1 MLLTSLKLKDFRQFK
16 GVQPIEFAT
25 GSDKNVTIILGE
37 NGSGKTSLA
46 QAFTWCLYGKTDFE
60 DTLLLCK
67 ATAQAMLP
75 GDEETVEAE
84 LKLTHSGTDY
94 TITSKQRYKKNS
106 AGVVQSVG
114 QRKFAIAFKGKDG
127 QQEFVPDLQTDL
139 RMKEILPSE
148 LSKYFF
154 FDGERIGNMSKEL
167 RRGKSSEFAD
177 AVRSL
182 LGLSAFTAALYH
194 LKGSGTS
201 RSVIRSYDEK
211 YDSTSDKRI
220 ADYTQRIAQFNEEIE
235 KIDERLLEIEREE
248 ELVAEKTQ
256 ALNDSI
262 KENETS
268 RDLASRKVKLVERR
282 QTLNN
287 RRKTQTVD
295 LLKAFNKN
303 APAYFAKK
311 MMGDS
316 LGLLTQTQ
324 NLDKGFPDIH
334 ARTIDHIIKNG
345 KCICGAEVCIG
356 NDAFNALNK
365 LRDYIP
371 PKSLGQLIET
381 FRLTC
386 ESSVKG
392 TESFFDDFCDK
403 YRDILSFDFDYA
415 ANESE
420 IDDITKRLTGMK
432 DVGQLQAELTKY
444 ERQQR
449 NLRDERSQLDVSKG
463 GKETNRDRME
473 TERHELTL
481 KDKNNQCIEIFK
493 AYAQYLRDTIAIE
506 YNKEERRVRDE
517 LSMAVG
523 EIFRE
528 IYNGGLSLSLDEK
541 YNVQVMVSDF
551 GGYTEDIET
560 STAQSISIIF
570 AFIAGV
576 IKMARES
583 QQPENAMLVSEPYPL
598 VMDAPLSAFDKTRI
612 QTVCNVLPNVAE
624 QVIIFI
630 KDTDGELAEKYL
642 SDRIGSRAEFD
653 KHNEFE
659 TYIRERG

>member
-1 MLLTSLKLKDFRQFK
+1 
-16 GVQPIEFAT
+16 
-25 GSDKNVTIILGE
+25 
-37 NGSGKTSLA
+37 
-46 QAFTWCLYGKTDFE
+46 
-60 DTLLLCK
+60 
-67 ATAQAMLP
+67 
-75 GDEETVEAE
+75 
-84 LKLTHSGTDY
+84 
-94 TITSKQRYKKNS
+94 
-106 AGVVQSVG
+106 
-114 QRKFAIAFKGKDG
+114 
-127 QQEFVPDLQTDL
+127 
-139 RMKEILPSE
+139 
-148 LSKYFF
+148 
-154 FDGERIGNMSKEL
+154 
-167 RRGKSSEFAD
+167 
-177 AVRSL
+177 
-182 LGLSAFTAALYH
+182 
-194 LKGSGTS
+194 LKGHGASK
-201 RSVIRSYDEK
+201 SVIRSYNEK
-211 YDSTSDKRI
+211 YDSTSDNRI
-220 ADYTQRIAQFNEEIE
+220 ADYTQRIEQFNEEIE
-235 KIDERLLEIEREE
+235 KIDARLLEIEREE
-248 ELVAEKTQ
+248 ELVAEKIHT
-256 ALNDSI
+256 LSDSI
-262 KENETS
+262 KENE
-268 RDLASRKVKLVERR
+268 ASREFAGRKAKLIELR

-287 RRKTQTVD
+287 RRKTQTAD
-295 LLKAFNKN
+295 LLKFFNKN
-303 APAYFAKK
+303 AAGYFAKK

-316 LGLLTQTQ
+316 LGLLAQTQ

-381 FRLTC
+381 FRLSC

-392 TESFFDDFCDK
+392 TEAFFDDFCDK
-403 YRDILSFDFDYA
+403 YSGILSLDVDYA
-415 ANESE
+415 VNESE

-432 DVGQLQAELTKY
+432 DVGHLQAELTKY

-481 KDKNNQCIEIFK
+481 KDKNNQRIEIFK
-493 AYAQYLRDTIAIE
+493 AYAQYLWPTIAAE
-506 YNKEERRVRDE
+506 YNKEEQRVRDE
-517 LSMAVG
+517 LSTVVG

-541 YNVQVMVSDF
+541 YNVQVAVSEF
-551 GGYTEDIET
+551 EGYTGDIET

-583 QQPENAMLVSEPYPL
+583 QQPENTMLVSEPYPL

-612 QTVCNVLPNVAE
+612 QTVCNALPNVAE

-659 TYIRERG
+659 TYIQERGC

>member
-16 GVQPIEFAT
+16 GVQKIEFAT
-25 GSDKNVTIILGE
+25 GSNKNVTIILGE
-37 NGSGKTSLA
+37 NASGKTSLA

-60 DTLLLCK
+60 DPFLLCK
-67 ATAQAMLP
+67 ATVQAMFP

-84 LKLTHSGTDY
+84 LKLTHSGVDY

-106 AGVVQSVG
+106 AGSIQSVG
-114 QRKFAIAFKGKDG
+114 QRQFAVAFKGKDG

-148 LSKYFF
+148 LSKCFF

-167 RRGKSSEFAD
+167 RRGKSRDFAD

-182 LGLSAFTAALYH
+182 LGLSAFTAALSH
-194 LKGSGTS
+194 LKGHGASK
-201 RSVIRSYDEK
+201 SVIRSYDEK

-220 ADYTQRIAQFNEEIE
+220 ADYTQHIAHFNEEIE
-235 KIDERLLEIEREE
+235 KIDTRLLEIEREE
-248 ELVAEKTQ
+248 DLVAEKIHT
-256 ALNDSI
+256 LSDSI
-262 KENETS
+262 KENEAS
-268 RDLASRKVKLVERR
+268 RELASRKAKLVERR
-282 QTLNN
+282 QTLINH
-287 RRKTQTVD
+287 RKTQTTD

-311 MMGDS
+311 MMGNS
-316 LGLLTQTQ
+316 LGLLAQTQ

-345 KCICGAEVCIG
+345 KCICGAEVCVG

-365 LRDYIP
+365 LIDYIP
-371 PKSLGQLIET
+371 PKSLGQLIEM

-386 ESSVKG
+386 ESSAKG
-392 TESFFDDFCDK
+392 AEAFFDDFCDK
-403 YRDILSFDFDYA
+403 YRDILSFDADYA

-481 KDKNNQCIEIFK
+481 KDKNNQRIEIYK
-493 AYAQYLRDTIAIE
+493 AYAEYLWATIATE
-506 YNKEERRVRDE
+506 YNKEEQRVRDQ
-517 LSMAVG
+517 LSTAVG
-523 EIFRE
+523 DIFRE

-541 YNVQVMVSDF
+541 YNVQVTVSDF
-551 GGYTEDIET
+551 EGYTEDIET

-612 QTVCNVLPNVAE
+612 QTVCSVLPNVAE

-630 KDTDGELAEKYL
+630 KDTDGELAEEYL

-659 TYIRERG
+659 TYIQERG